1 MKNCSVIYDCFGRM
15 LLAMIELIKNYFYRK
30 EQKKAL
36 TAFSEEAKAN
46 LEAYYVMFQINRLR
60 FFSLTAWDKVKDRDW
75 HESVQEYIRRLTSY
89 NKILQDYKDY
99 EQWYNEDNN
108 KNQENGRVLHAKKEL
123 AQEQFR
129 GLEGVIKSALT
140 VIEGKC

>member
-89 NKILQDYKDY
+89 NKIL
-99 EQWYNEDNN
+99 
-108 KNQENGRVLHAKKEL
+108 
-123 AQEQFR
+123 
-129 GLEGVIKSALT
+129 
-140 VIEGKC
+140 